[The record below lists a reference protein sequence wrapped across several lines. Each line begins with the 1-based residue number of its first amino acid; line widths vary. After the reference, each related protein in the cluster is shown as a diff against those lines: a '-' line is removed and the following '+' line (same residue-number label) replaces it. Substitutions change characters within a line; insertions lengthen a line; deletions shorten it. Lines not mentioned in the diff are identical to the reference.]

1 MDRNVFPA
9 IGTIGL
15 LLLTACGGGG
25 SGAGNSGSGVS
36 GVQTLRIMSAAPP
49 SGNVATPYDARV
61 GPTCASGSPN
71 CVCISG
77 GGSGAGL
84 SRPRCNIAEHGYQL
98 AVSGGTT
105 PYSFKW
111 AAAAGSALPPSL
123 TLSATGLVDGSP
135 TAAGSYEV
143 VVTVSDASI
152 PAAQTNANY
161 TIVVAPAPLA
171 ITTATLANGV
181 IGTSYDQTIQAT
193 GGAAPYVWTVS
204 SGALPNRLSL
214 STSTTST
221 VTVSGTPDTVAQ
233 GVALTI
239 EVADSA
245 HNTATQAYTV
255 SILLQADSLVLS
267 PASLD
272 FGNRSVGSASG
283 ALPGMLTNTATS
295 PMVITGIAIAGSNA
309 AEFTQ
314 TATCGASLTAGAS
327 CAFNVIFTPGQI
339 GPRSAALI
347 ITDDSAGSP
356 QSVSLS
362 GVGLTAGPNATLSGS
377 TLTFG
382 TQLVGTTSPAMSV
395 ALSNYGIATLNVVH
409 IAATASFAETDN
421 CVPSLASG
429 TTCAISVTFTPGASG
444 DTPGKLS
451 ISDDAPG
458 SPQTVS
464 LSGTGSTNTPPLTG
478 YCWGS
483 VVKRD
488 GPPPWCGSAQDLVQ
502 CPVGQP
508 AVSPSIVA
516 GGCGP
521 GPPQTQFVD
530 AARACRAQTSAGL
543 PISGNCLTGP

>member
-9 IGTIGL
+9 IGAIGL

-25 SGAGNSGSGVS
+25 GSGAGNSESGVS
-36 GVQTLRIMSAAPP
+36 RVQTLMIMSAAPP
-49 SGNVATPYDARV
+49 SGKVATPYDARV
-61 GPTCASGSPN
+61 GPMCTLGSPN

-77 GGSGAGL
+77 GGL

-123 TLSATGLVDGSP
+123 TLSATGLIDGSP

-143 VVTVSDASI
+143 VVTVSDASN

-204 SGALPNRLSL
+204 SDALPNRLSL
-214 STSTTST
+214 GTSTTST

-233 GVALTI
+233 GVAFTI
-239 EVADSA
+239 QVEDSA
-245 HNTATQAYTV
+245 HNTAIQAYTV

-272 FGNRSVGSASG
+272 FGNGSVGSASG
-283 ALPGMLTNTATS
+283 ALPEMLTNTATS

-314 TATCGASLTAGAS
+314 TTTCGASLTAGAS
-327 CAFNVIFTPGQI
+327 CAINVIFTPGQI
-339 GPRSAALI
+339 GPRSAGLI
-347 ITDDSAGSP
+347 ITDDTAGSP

-382 TQLVGTTSPAMSV
+382 TELVGTTSPAMSV
-395 ALSNYGIATLNVVH
+395 ALSNYGTATLNIVQ
-409 IAATASFAETDN
+409 IAATPSANFVEKDK

-429 TTCAISVTFTPGASG
+429 ATCTINVTFTAGASG
-444 DTPGKLS
+444 DTTGMLS
-451 ISDDAPG
+451 ISDDALG
-458 SPQTVS
+458 SPQNVS

-483 VVKRD
+483 GGGRD
-488 GPPPWCGSAQDLVQ
+488 RPRQCGIAQDLVQ
-502 CPVGQP
+502 CPIGQP
-508 AVSPSIVA
+508 AITPSIVA
-516 GGCGP
+516 GGCWP
-521 GPPQTQFVD
+521 GPPPQPQSVD
-530 AARACRAQTSAGL
+530 AARACKAQNSAGL
-543 PISGNCLTGP
+543 TISGNCLTGP